1 MILGLTGGIASGK
14 TQATNFFKDLGVFV
28 VDADEISRNISAPD
42 TSAYAAICKK
52 FPQFCLNGSL
62 NRKALRD
69 EIAQNVTAKKW
80 LEEFLHPQIITKIKL
95 DLANSSGAYKILSS
109 PLLLELPNLKKIT
122 DRILL
127 IDVPER
133 LQIMRATQRD
143 NVSKAEVDAIIK
155 IQMPRGLKLKLADD
169 IIDNSGSLTQL
180 KDLVKAKHLHYL
192 QIFKKK

>member
-28 VDADEISRNISAPD
+28 VDADEISRNISAPG

-52 FPQFCLNGSL
+52 FAQFCLDGIL
-62 NRKALRD
+62 DRKALRE
-69 EIAQNVTAKKW
+69 EIAKNPVAKKW
-80 LEEFLHPQIITKIKL
+80 LEELLHPQITTKIKL
-95 DLANSSGAYKILSS
+95 DLANPSGAYKILSS

-127 IDVPER
+127 IDIPES

-143 NVSKAEVDAIIK
+143 NVSKAEIEAIMK
-155 IQMPRGLKLKLADD
+155 IQMPRAQKLALADD
-169 IIDNSGSLTQL
+169 IIDNSGNLTKL
-180 KDLVKAKHLHYL
+180 KHLVKSKHLHYL
-192 QIFKKK
+192 KSFKKN